1 MKRSLIVAAV
11 LAAVFALPGCKHGEA
26 PHAHTHRVR
35 AGRPTPVHHHP
46 AHTAPAPAPDRR

>member
-26 PHAHTHRVR
+26 AHAHTHRIR

-46 AHTAPAPAPDRR
+46 AHTAPAPDRR